1 MTVEAERRLEERID
15 RLERLLDAM
24 ADALM
29 RKDTEQD
36 GNWGFPPFPVDMQ
49 AIRDELMRSE

>member
-1 MTVEAERRLEERID
+1 MSVEAERRLEERID

-29 RKDTEQD
+29 RKDTE
-36 GNWGFPPFPVDMQ
+36 PSPARPT
-49 AIRDELMRSE
+49 RR